1 MTRVGASQAFFNI
14 VAQFQADKL
23 IADSRSKMTAVK
35 AVMLDSF
42 EALFKPLDD
51 LTNQIDVA
59 INAVTQ
65 LGREVALARVEFEKF
80 YDGANMSGVSTKLIE
95 IGESYG
101 VVADQALAAGSR
113 AAQVGNIIGN
123 ENIPKLVKQANILTE
138 ISDLTA
144 EESMRGLISLNQ
156 QAGIAYGELTKA
168 EFDRLEAGEQGVI
181 LNENLAHSLNVL
193 NTVANRSV
201 ALEGD
206 LVKTMTN
213 FSAQAKLAGDSFE
226 YMSAMS
232 AVLLEAGEEHG
243 ASGRALR
250 MIYARL
256 GGDINGAATKL
267 EQMNI
272 TVRDAEGNM
281 LPLQK
286 VLEDMKRKGWDELTP
301 ALKQNIA
308 QTIAGNRHYV
318 RFLKLMENYDR
329 SVQLA
334 TAAQYGLDDALQ
346 QANKA
351 RESEVRMLEIAE
363 ARYSNLKG
371 QMGEAMMPFQ
381 RGVVTQQA
389 NFLDAT
395 LMLDD
400 AMGGLSHTIGRLY
413 ATLKMGEGF
422 IKFGLMIQSMG
433 IGLEM
438 FDSVTRQLH
447 GLEVAV
453 NNLHSKQATYLKYNE
468 KMSKDQERI
477 AKYMLY
483 LQQRKNAQVQ
493 KEGHIRAKLSQEQ
506 RNISKLE
513 AQVAHKQEY
522 FVNTLKERIVHTQ
535 AHFNLRNQMMLA
547 EGQSEDRYFNKVRA
561 RLEYETAT
569 GNELLNTYN
578 QIYITKKTAEEA
590 YMRQMV
596 ADYEIIGKMSDD
608 EVLSIRARKEELEK
622 VHSALQKVKSANEL
636 ARTPSIDGRK
646 GVGGNLF
653 TQAFGGRNTIEFKAA
668 MKEVERMNEEIQAKA
683 GGYEEKDTRD
693 VAEMARNSAKNMQAF
708 FDDMKSGSELSAQG
722 FHGMKAALKKLLGET
737 MHAQRT
743 LDLYEAS
750 QKDLTL
756 TTKEL
761 ADVEKKLAYE
771 KDLLKGHQK
780 ELKDLTME
788 LDNAQTNSLGTEQEL
803 EKAIEAKTQAILE
816 QANAV
821 QMFEKDAQNLTRKQ
835 EVLMKELRKN
845 PEYQAEYSK
854 SLEDTKKSFGRFALA
869 GANATSMLF
878 GMVGG
883 TKSAAVS
890 MALMTANIM
899 PAINEVTKAG
909 KGFFQTQMAL
919 YQTARQSGHTGKAI
933 KDLTTKIL
941 ASSLAFAAVGG
952 AILLLNER
960 SEMLADALKKAGEG
974 VESTRNSLQLLSDD
988 SNIITDEKLAN
999 MLDLSGV
1006 KASDLQGDINGIE
1019 DALQKL
1025 EGAEVGLDDML
1036 ARSVDE
1042 ARTLLTI
1049 LKKMESGEDLA
1060 GMILNEDEF
1069 DRQVR
1074 EIENIFSGASG
1085 AYEEMTM
1092 FRRDQKKAIALIRDI
1107 GGDIGRTQEYG
1118 MGGIIDH
1125 YDVTAK
1131 GLAEQLVEYIRAG
1144 NQLTKEQYDMLGE
1157 IYDSTEITNLFD
1169 SLDDLILSEQM
1180 AAYHT
1185 DNLGKEMGDT
1195 NEKIQA
1201 VADDVKNLTQEIYDF
1216 GNAREELFFGG
1227 KYGNVTGS
1235 LYKQVVQQGVGTLY
1249 HKNEV
1254 IMSNNFHGFFNEE
1267 EAASRIIAILDR
1279 ELAKR

>member
-23 IADSRSKMTAVK
+23 IADSRSKMTAIK

-59 INAVTQ
+59 VNAVTQ

-80 YDGANMSGVSTKLIE
+80 YDGANMAGVSTKLIE

-123 ENIPKLVKQANILTE
+123 ENIPLLVEQANILTE

-168 EFDRLEAGEQGVI
+168 EFNRLEAGEQGVV
-181 LNENLAHSLNVL
+181 LNQNLAHSLNVL

-213 FSAQAKLAGDSFE
+213 FSAQARLAGDSFE

-363 ARYSNLKG
+363 ARYSNLQG
-371 QMGEAMMPFQ
+371 QMGESMMPFQ
-381 RGVVTQQA
+381 RGIVTQQA
-389 NFLDAT
+389 NFLEAT

-400 AMGGLSHTIGRLY
+400 AMGGLGHTIGRLY

-522 FVNTLKERIVHTQ
+522 FVNNLKERIVHTQ

-561 RLEYETAT
+561 RIEYEKAT
-569 GNELLNTYN
+569 GNELLNTFN
-578 QIYITKKTAEEA
+578 QIYRTKKTSEEA

-596 ADYEIIGKMSDD
+596 ADYEIIGKLSDD
-608 EVLSIRARKEELEK
+608 EVLSIRARKEELDK
-622 VHSALQKVKSANEL
+622 VHSSLQKIKSANEL
-636 ARTPSIDGRK
+636 ARTPTVDDI
-646 GVGGNLF
+646 GGNIF
-653 TQAFGGRNTIEFKAA
+653 TKAFGGRNTVEFKNA
-668 MKEVERMNEEIQAKA
+668 MKEVERINEEIQAKA
-683 GGYEEKDTRD
+683 MVYGESDKTESAEK
-693 VAEMARNSAKNMQAF
+693 ARNAAKNMQAF

-722 FHGMKAALKKLLGET
+722 FYGMEQALEKLLGRT

-761 ADVEKKLAYE
+761 ADVEKSLAYH

-780 ELKDLTME
+780 ELKDLTMQ
-788 LDNAQTNSLGTEQEL
+788 LDNAQTNSLQTEEEL
-803 EKAIEAKTQAILE
+803 EKAIKAKTDAILE
-816 QANAV
+816 QKNAV
-821 QMFEKDAQNLTRKQ
+821 EMFEKNAQNLTKKQ

-854 SLEDTKKSFGRFALA
+854 SLEDTRKSMGRFALA
-869 GANATSMLF
+869 GANATSMLL

-883 TKSAAVS
+883 TRSAALS

-899 PAINEVTKAG
+899 PAINEVSKAG
-909 KGFFQTQMAL
+909 KGFYETQKAL
-919 YQTARQSGHTGKAI
+919 FETAKQSGNLWKALGQ
-933 KDLTTKIL
+933 LTLKAGL
-941 ASSLAFAAVGG
+941 AAGAFAAVAT
-952 AILLLNER
+952 AILLLNKR
-960 SEMLADALKKAGEG
+960 SEMLADALEKASHGI
-974 VESTRNSLQLLSDD
+974 ESTRNSLQLLSDD

-1006 KASDLQGDINGIE
+1006 KASDLQGDINGIN

-1049 LKKMESGEDLA
+1049 LQKMESGEDLA

-1069 DRQVR
+1069 NRQAR
-1074 EIENIFSGASG
+1074 AIENIFSGASG
-1085 AYEEMTM
+1085 AYEEATM
-1092 FRRDQKKAIALIRDI
+1092 FHRDKRKAIALIRDI
-1107 GGDIGRTQEYG
+1107 KGDIGKTQEYG
-1118 MGGIIDH
+1118 FGGVIDY
-1125 YDVTAK
+1125 YDVTARS
-1131 GLAEQLVEYIRAG
+1131 LAEQVVEYIRAG
-1144 NQLTKEQYDMLGE
+1144 NQLTKEQYDMLDE
-1157 IYDSTEITNLFD
+1157 IYDSSEITNLFD

-1185 DNLGKEMGDT
+1185 DNLGKEMDGT

-1201 VADDVKNLTQEIYDF
+1201 VADDIKNLTQEIYDF